1 MKATN
6 SYRTRDFW
14 LCYPDKWRASNQN
27 FYKSYK
33 TLNLIYQMLPFIF
46 SRYISP
52 IGNKVPDR
60 EFYWSANY
68 EFYSRFGI
76 WNCKSVWSAD
86 RFVRKLILLGKNE
99 SSLEKKAASL
109 KDFFSSKSKSSKKRE
124 VYKTKVARQNSAIKC
139 YHEFHVRSH
148 RFRFTNVNIG
158 GSFSVTKNSNLIVAL
173 FKIKGTIL
181 RWEKLM
187 NGKKF
192 LL

>member
-46 SRYISP
+46 SRDISP

-76 WNCKSVWSAD
+76 WNCKSVWPAD
-86 RFVRKLILLGKNE
+86 RFVRKLILLRKNE
-99 SSLEKKAASL
+99 SSLEKKQLYWRLSFQASRNPVR
-109 KDFFSSKSKSSKKRE
+109 KRK

>member
-46 SRYISP
+46 SRDISP

-86 RFVRKLILLGKNE
+86 RFVRKLILLRKNE
-99 SSLEKKAASL
+99 SSLEIKQLYWRLCFQASRNPVR
-109 KDFFSSKSKSSKKRE
+109 KRK